1 MHNIYIATVFAG
13 ALVFLIM
20 SVLLI
25 LRYKSGER
33 SRIFLAIIVFFSVI
47 NYFLRFI
54 DLLNGN
60 EPEFVVS
67 PKLLLVA
74 IFMLFS
80 YILYPVEVV
89 SPGWLNLRR
98 IIKLYSLWIFLIIV
112 YFISLWSGVE
122 YTTYSSL
129 IEMLPDAGRF
139 DVWFRLLLALIMFS
153 PILLVLYI
161 HRTKL
166 YHNSDRIWIKK
177 YTFSFLLNVF
187 AYVLVLMFNDDI
199 LHTLYYYVSVG
210 CSLYIVYLELFDR
223 LIIKSTVTA
232 TSGNLTPEPPSA
244 KVPDVDIPVLNE
256 KSGTQQRN
264 AVLIERLDTYMKKN
278 NAWRDPDLSL
288 NMLAAELFT
297 NRTTLAQALRD
308 NGYENYTNYIKKLR
322 IDDFLNQ
329 IDSGQSTNFQEAFFS
344 VGFRSRSTAL
354 RNFQQLTGMTPSEY
368 FQNKNDLT
376 EESLLQKN

>member
-33 SRIFLAIIVFFSVI
+33 SRIFLSIIVFFSVI

-112 YFISLWSGVE
+112 YFISLCSGVE

-166 YHNSDRIWIKK
+166 YHNSDRTWIKK

-256 KSGTQQRN
+256 KSGTQ
-264 AVLIERLDTYMKKN
+264 
-278 NAWRDPDLSL
+278 
-288 NMLAAELFT
+288 
-297 NRTTLAQALRD
+297 
-308 NGYENYTNYIKKLR
+308 
-322 IDDFLNQ
+322 
-329 IDSGQSTNFQEAFFS
+329 
-344 VGFRSRSTAL
+344 
-354 RNFQQLTGMTPSEY
+354 
-368 FQNKNDLT
+368 
-376 EESLLQKN
+376 

>member
-1 MHNIYIATVFAG
+1 
-13 ALVFLIM
+13 
-20 SVLLI
+20 
-25 LRYKSGER
+25 
-33 SRIFLAIIVFFSVI
+33 
-47 NYFLRFI
+47 
-54 DLLNGN
+54 
-60 EPEFVVS
+60 
-67 PKLLLVA
+67 
-74 IFMLFS
+74 
-80 YILYPVEVV
+80 
-89 SPGWLNLRR
+89 
-98 IIKLYSLWIFLIIV
+98 
-112 YFISLWSGVE
+112 
-122 YTTYSSL
+122 
-129 IEMLPDAGRF
+129 MLPDAGRF

-256 KSGTQQRN
+256 ISGTQQRN